1 MATIRKSLKMEPSWE
16 KIVENAKDFGW
27 FPDKFTDTRIVLE
40 RGKQRIIALRIPQT
54 KKWKILY
61 FSGKVMDDL
70 TCFDTSRW
78 AKGLMM
84 EMAMFKQFKISNSTF

>member
-1 MATIRKSLKMEPSWE
+1 MKGRTTQIRKEPSWE
-16 KIVENAKDFGW
+16 KIAENAKDFGW
-27 FPDKFTDTRIVLE
+27 YPERVSSSRVILE
-40 RGKQRIIALRIPQT
+40 KGKQRIVALRVPET

-78 AKGLMM
+78 AKGLML
-84 EMAMFKQFKISNSTF
+84 EMAMFK

>member
-1 MATIRKSLKMEPSWE
+1 MTAIRKSSRMEPSWE
-16 KIVENAKDFGW
+16 EIVEFAKRFGW
-27 FPDKFTDTRIVLE
+27 FPEKMAGSKVVLE
-40 RGKQRIIALRIPQT
+40 RGKQRIIALRVPET

-84 EMAMFKQFKISNSTF
+84 EMAMFK